1 VRHALCARVAA
12 VAERLGMAPLRHR
25 ADELAATLRG
35 DRPGALT
42 RRESE
47 FAAHVAKRLTNRQIA
62 ALMHISERTAESHVQ
77 HILTKLALTNRT
89 QVAARVAQQR

>member
-1 VRHALCARVAA
+1 MRGSPRWPSVWASR
-12 VAERLGMAPLRHR
+12 PLRHR

-47 FAAHVAKRLTNRQIA
+47 FAAHVAKGLTNRQIGG
-62 ALMHISERTAESHVQ
+62 LVHICEPTAESHVQ

-89 QVAARVAQQR
+89 QVAAWGAQQR